1 MKYSNFTIL
10 LTMVVLMII
19 GAAVMPML
27 KVGTEPMERQGK
39 TLTIQLDWPGVAAKV
54 VEQNVTSP
62 IEGIVTSVKGIERVS
77 SDSYFGR
84 SEIHVQLKPETDV
97 SSIRFEISSLL
108 RQIYSRLPKGVGY
121 PSLSGGEVVTGASS
135 HNENRL
141 LLSYMIHADM
151 QSDMIKSYVDQQIA
165 RPLQQVSGV
174 SKVGVSGTNGRYIEI
189 SYDPVRLAACGLTG
203 NNIAEAIQNFI
214 GRDEIIGEIW
224 QQTASGTM
232 ESVALRLA
240 TAEFSKS
247 LEQMPI
253 ANRDGK
259 IFYLNDLATY
269 HYKNYEPWSYYRV
282 NGMNTIYLNVYV
294 PGDADVI
301 LLSDD
306 VQEEMEAIR
315 AKIGKDVYVEMFHDE
330 AEGQREE
337 VFKLVSRTLMSLFL
351 LLLFVWMTSRD
362 LRYLLII
369 AVALAANLLISAIA
383 YWMFGIQLHIYS
395 LAGITVSLGLIID
408 STIVMADHYSYYR
421 NRKTFLAIFA
431 ALLTTIG
438 SLIVIFF
445 LPKELQDN
453 LYDFAWIIIINLTVS
468 LLVAFF
474 FVPSLVDQLHYNS
487 CKKSLRRGRGI
498 ARWNRFYESY
508 LRLTNH
514 HRWIYYTLLILAFG
528 IPFHALP
535 TQLGQ
540 DDFFYDEQSRRELKW
555 YEELYNETLGSDFFQ
570 NTLKEPLSKVTGGS
584 MRLFA
589 QSLNEGHSSE
599 EQQDK
604 VLIIR
609 AQMPLGGTSTQL
621 NEKMKI
627 LEEFLKTFK
636 EIKLFTTQINGG
648 SGMMEV
654 QFGKEYAQ
662 TGFPYLL
669 ENKVIGKV
677 ITIGG
682 ADWSTYGV
690 SQRGFSNA
698 LNLQYR
704 SNKIIVSG
712 FNYDRLYRLAED
724 IADYMKGNNRVQDLL
739 IETPGREAEEDEL
752 YMRYAHDRFSLYGT
766 SAGNVHGTL
775 SGMLSENH
783 VGQYHDRYVSSEII
797 LKPTTYDSFDLWNL
811 NNAAVQVGDASMTMP
826 DFMKI
831 EWRTAKNSI
840 HRENQ
845 EYVLH
850 IAFNILGSYTYT
862 DRYIRS
868 VIEHFT
874 KTLPVGYKCKSPT
887 YSTSEEE
894 STKYWLVALVIVI
907 IFFICTILFESFRS
921 TMVVISII
929 PVTLIGTFLTF
940 YFSGAEFGAGGFAS
954 LVLLCG
960 ITVNSGIYILNQY
973 NILQRSTASGIGAV
987 GLYVKAYNHKIIPVF
1002 LTVAS
1007 TITGLIPFFFDGKE
1021 EPFWCSFATGVTG
1034 GLVLSILAIIFIM
1047 PLFVRFKRK

>member
-62 IEGIVTSVKGIERVS
+62 IEGIVTSVQGIERVS

-514 HRWIYYTLLILAFG
+514 HRWIYYTLLILASG
-528 IPFHALP
+528 IPVPALP

-584 MRLFA
+584 
-589 QSLNEGHSSE
+589 
-599 EQQDK
+599 
-604 VLIIR
+604 
-609 AQMPLGGTSTQL
+609 
-621 NEKMKI
+621 
-627 LEEFLKTFK
+627 
-636 EIKLFTTQINGG
+636 
-648 SGMMEV
+648 
-654 QFGKEYAQ
+654 
-662 TGFPYLL
+662 
-669 ENKVIGKV
+669 
-677 ITIGG
+677 
-682 ADWSTYGV
+682 
-690 SQRGFSNA
+690 
-698 LNLQYR
+698 
-704 SNKIIVSG
+704 
-712 FNYDRLYRLAED
+712 
-724 IADYMKGNNRVQDLL
+724 
-739 IETPGREAEEDEL
+739 
-752 YMRYAHDRFSLYGT
+752 
-766 SAGNVHGTL
+766 
-775 SGMLSENH
+775 
-783 VGQYHDRYVSSEII
+783 
-797 LKPTTYDSFDLWNL
+797 
-811 NNAAVQVGDASMTMP
+811 
-826 DFMKI
+826 
-831 EWRTAKNSI
+831 
-840 HRENQ
+840 
-845 EYVLH
+845 
-850 IAFNILGSYTYT
+850 
-862 DRYIRS
+862 
-868 VIEHFT
+868 
-874 KTLPVGYKCKSPT
+874 
-887 YSTSEEE
+887 
-894 STKYWLVALVIVI
+894 
-907 IFFICTILFESFRS
+907 
-921 TMVVISII
+921 
-929 PVTLIGTFLTF
+929 
-940 YFSGAEFGAGGFAS
+940 
-954 LVLLCG
+954 
-960 ITVNSGIYILNQY
+960 
-973 NILQRSTASGIGAV
+973 
-987 GLYVKAYNHKIIPVF
+987 
-1002 LTVAS
+1002 
-1007 TITGLIPFFFDGKE
+1007 
-1021 EPFWCSFATGVTG
+1021 
-1034 GLVLSILAIIFIM
+1034 
-1047 PLFVRFKRK
+1047 